1 MSILATGKTITNKKS
16 ATAKSHLPAQ
26 KRLAFEKI
34 HGLGNDFVL
43 VDAAVLGTI
52 FDIDATP
59 LSAATAQTAP
69 DDLAASLR
77 AQLSRLAV
85 QVCDRHKGIGA
96 DGLIVAIRAGHLVG
110 GGSVY
115 AQALKQF
122 VSQYKDGGGADFSWI
137 YINSD
142 GSYSTMCGNGLRCLA
157 LFIARQGWTAALAQ
171 PEAFKISLSDS
182 TVTVKIRSLTGDST
196 GGGADKAS
204 VSTLLAPPIFDC
216 EQIPVVYAGASSTVT
231 EMVDTPILLTEGTV
245 YGTAVSMG
253 NPHVVIFAPI
263 RPHPGEMEWAGY
275 PVDMRSGRTIV
286 GEAAKSKKT
295 SLLALS
301 EQIQSLSLF
310 PSGVN
315 VEWVQVVSPSQVH
328 VYVVERGCGPTL
340 ACASGAAAVVAAGVK
355 QGLLKR
361 QCCVILPGG
370 NLDVDYLE
378 GDMQDQIELTG
389 DAKFVFEG
397 EILLDSMALT
407 GGNSVFE
414 AGAKI

>member
-1 MSILATGKTITNKKS
+1 MSILATGKTITNKKG
-16 ATAKSHLPAQ
+16 AAAKSHLPAQ

-34 HGLGNDFVL
+34 HGLGNDFVI
-43 VDAAVLGTI
+43 VDAAVLGAI
-52 FDIDATP
+52 FDNDEIVGKETP
-59 LSAATAQTAP
+59 AQNLSS
-69 DDLAASLR
+69 DLAGCLR

-96 DGLIVAIRAGHLVG
+96 DGLIVAIRAGHLVDG
-110 GGSVY
+110 GGIY
-115 AQALKQF
+115 AQALRQF
-122 VSQYKDGGGADFSWI
+122 VEQYKDGGKADFSWV

-157 LFIARQGWTAALAQ
+157 LFIARQGWTNDLVK
-171 PEAFKISLSDS
+171 PRDFTISLSDS
-182 TVTVKIRSLTGDST
+182 TVTVKIRSLQGDST
-196 GGGADKAS
+196 GGGADKAV

-216 EQIPVVYAGASSTVT
+216 DKVPVVYAGASSTVT

-275 PVDMRSGRTIV
+275 PLDMRAGRTIV

-389 DAKFVFEG
+389 EAKFVFEG
-397 EILLDSMALT
+397 EILLDPMALT